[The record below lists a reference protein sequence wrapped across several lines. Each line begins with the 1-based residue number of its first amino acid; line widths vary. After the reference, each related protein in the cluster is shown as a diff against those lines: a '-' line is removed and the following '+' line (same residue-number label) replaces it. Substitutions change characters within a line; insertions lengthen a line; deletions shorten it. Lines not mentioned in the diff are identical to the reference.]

1 MSNTR
6 NWGSLHSEF
15 ACEFMV
21 QSNHDLYTLEITF
34 CGAQNL
40 FCSHHRIKN
49 CPTLEIGIQ
58 CIQNLHVNLWYSQ
71 IMTALPQKLLFAV
84 HRNIIRY
91 FHFGP
96 MEKQMNQITAIF
108 ISCHFY
114 CNFNCHF
121 ICHFNCHFN
130 CPCNCHSGSQEL
142 EIINY
147 FRFL

>member
-6 NWGSLHSEF
+6 NWGSLHSKF

-49 CPTLEIGIQ
+49 RPTLEIGIQ
-58 CIQNLHVNLWYSQ
+58 CIQNLHVNSWYSQ

-96 MEKQMNQITAIF
+96 VEKPMNQITAIF
-108 ISCHFY
+108 VDYDVLYSRLW
-114 CNFNCHF
+114 NKRSPLNK
-121 ICHFNCHFN
+121 
-130 CPCNCHSGSQEL
+130 HSPWNIWQKQQTQPL
-142 EIINY
+142 E
-147 FRFL
+147 